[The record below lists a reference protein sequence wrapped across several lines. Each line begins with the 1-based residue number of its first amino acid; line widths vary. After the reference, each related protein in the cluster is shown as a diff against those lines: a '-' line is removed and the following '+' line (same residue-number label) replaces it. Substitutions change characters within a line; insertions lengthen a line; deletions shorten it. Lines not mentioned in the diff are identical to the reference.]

1 MFFTVGSQCV
11 SSSFCR
17 TLHIFYALLV
27 IGSCLHVIGH
37 LRMAIY
43 FQVDYACTPEEVQQ
57 HFQSC
62 GTVNRVTI
70 LTDKFGQPKGFA
82 YVEFVE
88 IEAVQNSL
96 LLNESELH
104 GRQLKVSAKR
114 TNVPGMKQYRGRRP
128 NPYMA
133 FRSRRPFMPPPYYSP
148 YGYGLISASNQTSCK
163 SEEGIW
169 YGLGRKTRFDVDQFK
184 YWSGFDTGKRSPWRT
199 RLAQMVVEG
208 STKVVRRWLDSVAGG
223 TATLKD
229 ARRNAPQGSGWLA
242 APASR
247 TDVEMA
253 LAGSSARA
261 SGSGGLWQKT

>member
-1 MFFTVGSQCV
+1 MEVGSTSQREEGYKRGAEKGREV
-11 SSSFCR
+11 DPR
-17 TLHIFYALLV
+17 EIRKRRVERREAAT
-27 IGSCLHVIGH
+27 IGGK
-37 LRMAIY
+37 AED
-43 FQVDYACTPEEVQQ
+43 QAVDYACTPEEVQQ

-148 YGYGLISASNQTSCK
+148 YGYGPKSRIIELSQSPSHVACDIAVFSASVLDLATTFCFLLRQVTK
-163 SEEGIW
+163 FPPTKEK
-169 YGLGRKTRFDVDQFK
+169 YPVDF
-184 YWSGFDTGKRSPWRT
+184 
-199 RLAQMVVEG
+199 
-208 STKVVRRWLDSVAGG
+208 
-223 TATLKD
+223 
-229 ARRNAPQGSGWLA
+229 
-242 APASR
+242 
-247 TDVEMA
+247 
-253 LAGSSARA
+253 
-261 SGSGGLWQKT
+261 

>member
-1 MFFTVGSQCV
+1 MDEHEVYGGEIPDVADMDGDEEMPIADADNSSKGESLEEMKKRLKEMEEEASALREMQTRVEKEMGVAQEDSPNAVTQAEKEEVDSRSIYVGN
-11 SSSFCR
+11 
-17 TLHIFYALLV
+17 
-27 IGSCLHVIGH
+27 
-37 LRMAIY
+37 
-43 FQVDYACTPEEVQQ
+43 VDYACTPEEVQQ

-128 NPYMA
+128 SPYMA

-148 YGYGLISASNQTSCK
+148 YGYGKAP
-163 SEEGIW
+163 
-169 YGLGRKTRFDVDQFK
+169 RF
-184 YWSGFDTGKRSPWRT
+184 
-199 RLAQMVVEG
+199 
-208 STKVVRRWLDSVAGG
+208 RRPM
-223 TATLKD
+223 
-229 ARRNAPQGSGWLA
+229 RYRPYF
-242 APASR
+242 
-247 TDVEMA
+247 
-253 LAGSSARA
+253 
-261 SGSGGLWQKT
+261 